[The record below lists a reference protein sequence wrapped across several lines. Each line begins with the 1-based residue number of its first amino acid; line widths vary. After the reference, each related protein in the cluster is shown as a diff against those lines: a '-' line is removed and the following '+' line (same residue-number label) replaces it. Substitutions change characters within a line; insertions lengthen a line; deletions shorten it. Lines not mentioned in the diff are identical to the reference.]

1 MKKTLLLLLVCLA
14 LYACKKDYEADCSS
28 IAGSYTITEVFLTN
42 ASGVE
47 RRPND
52 LIGRKLV
59 LDNCESSLNKAA
71 PKFSLLSDGGEGT
84 YKYVK
89 PNESEARFL
98 TFSQITNAKDSAFAN
113 LFSTYEFGIYN
124 LTDTTVSWECR
135 NTDTKNYKGFDYR
148 TSEIICK
155 RRFP

>member
-1 MKKTLLLLLVCLA
+1 MKKILLLCLA
-14 LYACKKDYEADCSS
+14 LYSCKKDYEADCSS
-28 IAGSYTITEVFLTN
+28 VAGSYTITEVILTN
-42 ASGVE
+42 ASGVT
-47 RRPND
+47 RKPND
-52 LIGRKLV
+52 LLGRKLV
-59 LDNCESSLNKAA
+59 FDNCEASLNKAA
-71 PKFSLLSDGGEGT
+71 PNVTLVGEGGDGT

-89 PNESEARFL
+89 PNESDARYL
-98 TFSQITNAKDSAFAN
+98 TFSKINNAKDSAFAN

-148 TSEIICK
+148 TSEIVFK